1 MNRRTVIAGASASL
15 IGFAGRPATAQTSSM
30 AALISAAKAEGGVVI
45 DGPPNAEARQGLVS
59 GFQREYGIPV
69 SYVASGSSSSSAR
82 IRAER
87 ASGKYVLDVFL
98 SGADAACLTFLP
110 SGWLDRIEPILVAPD
125 VVDKRKWKDGHLW
138 WEDDAHT
145 VLRVLNTVAP
155 GLAINTKLV
164 GRGEVTTWK
173 SLLDPKWQGKI
184 IAKDP
189 LTYGAGSQMNSY
201 FYLTFGPD
209 YVKKLYL
216 DQKPVLS
223 RNARQSMQWLAEG
236 SYPILIGP
244 YTAEMINFKKLGYQ
258 IEAVLPPDG
267 PSMLNAGWGLVC
279 LMNKGPHPNAARLFV
294 NWFAGRAGQES
305 FANATQSVSLR
316 DDIKYE
322 NVPSYLFPQR
332 GAKYMDT
339 SDWKFVT
346 ETHEA
351 TQNKVQALLGN

>member
-244 YTAEMINFKKLGYQ
+244 DTAEMINFKKLGYQ

>member
-15 IGFAGRPATAQTSSM
+15 IGFAGRPATAQTSM
-30 AALISAAKAEGGVVI
+30 AALISAAKAEGSVVI
-45 DGPPNAEARQGLVS
+45 DGPPNAEARQGLIS

-138 WEDDAHT
+138 WEDEAHT
-145 VLRVLNTVAP
+145 ILRVLNTVAP

-244 YTAEMINFKKLGYQ
+244 DTAEMINFKKLGYQ

-316 DDIKYE
+316 DDIKYD

>member
-1 MNRRTVIAGASASL
+1 MKRRTMIAGASASL
-15 IGFAGRPATAQTSSM
+15 LGFAGRPATAQTTPM
-30 AALISAAKAEGGVVI
+30 VALISAAKAEGSLVI
-45 DGPPNAEARQGLVS
+45 DGPPNADARQGLIS

-87 ASGKYVLDVFL
+87 AAGKYVLDVFL

-110 SGWLDRIEPILVAPD
+110 SGWLDRIEPILAAPD

-145 VLRVLNTVAP
+145 ILRVLNTVAP

-164 GRGEVTTWK
+164 GRGEVTSWK

-216 DQKPVLS
+216 EQKPVLS

-236 SYPILIGP
+236 SYPILLGP
-244 YTAEMINFKKLGYQ
+244 DTAEMINFKKLGYQ
-258 IEAVLPPDG
+258 IEAVLPSDG

-279 LMNKGPHPNAARLFV
+279 LMNKAPHPNAAKLFV
-294 NWFAGRAGQES
+294 NWFAGHAGQES

-316 DDIKYE
+316 DDVKYD
-322 NVPSYLFPQR
+322 NLPSYLFPQR
-332 GAKYMDT
+332 GTKYMDT

>member
-45 DGPPNAEARQGLVS
+45 DGPPNAEARQGLIS

-244 YTAEMINFKKLGYQ
+244 DTAEMINFKKLGYQ

-316 DDIKYE
+316 DDIKYD